1 MVTANMPLSYV
12 QLRQLIGH
20 FPPSEDPMV
29 AALTTQTGWQL
40 LQEHP
45 APASSGTAAIAKYLR
60 KHHPANLVSSL
71 QTQWKL
77 REKAQEKMGSADARN
92 CLFTRDGLEQATRK
106 IVARQRAKRFAT
118 AGVTSLIDLGCG
130 IGADSMELA
139 RTCPDFR
146 AVDQSPAAATCA
158 AINLADQPGAQ
169 VLCTSA
175 EQVVTQKTLPALFV
189 DPARRAATGRVLSP
203 AAWSPPFGT
212 VLEWGK
218 HTPHLAVKIAPG
230 IDLANLPAGYHAE
243 WVSVAGDLVECAIY
257 SPGLA
262 PEGAG
267 RSALIIKGCG
277 VTQYRCASARNPGES
292 HVQVQQAASLG
303 NYFFV
308 PDPAIIRVGIL
319 PDICERLEAAPVS
332 SAIAYLTGNT
342 LPTGEDTPAVR
353 CYQIVENLPLKT
365 KIVSSF
371 LRSRQATRLD
381 ILKRGVALDIASWRK
396 KVMSKQQRDW
406 TPRTVTVA
414 LTRVGGAHRCLVL
427 EGAGKTLG
435 R

>member
-45 APASSGTAAIAKYLR
+45 APASSETAAIAKYLR

-77 REKAQEKMGSADARN
+77 REKAQEKMGSAEARN

-130 IGADSMELA
+130 IGADSRELA
-139 RTCPDFR
+139 RICPDFR

-158 AINLADQPGAQ
+158 AINLSDQSGTQ

-203 AAWSPPFGT
+203 AAWSPPLET
-212 VLEWGK
+212 VLEWGN
-218 HTPHLAVKIAPG
+218 HTPYLAVKIAPG
-230 IDLANLPAGYHAE
+230 IDLTNLPAGYHAQ
-243 WVSVAGDLVECAIY
+243 WVSVAGDLVECALY
-257 SPGLA
+257 SPSLA

-267 RSALIIKGCG
+267 RSALIIEGDE

-292 HVQVQQAASLG
+292 HVQVRQAANLG
-303 NYFFV
+303 NYLFD
-308 PDPAIIRVGIL
+308 PDPAIIRAGIL

-365 KIVSSF
+365 KMVSSY

-396 KVMSKQQRDW
+396 KVMPKKQRDW